1 LRYFD
6 PNSKIQIPKF
16 EESVEVK
23 NNMAKPDQT
32 VSTHSIGEWQAQEQH
47 PPGYKWT
54 VMGVIM
60 MGVLMATLDS
70 SIVNVSIPKIMAD
83 FGVNV
88 DDIEWVLTGYML
100 AFATLMP
107 LTGWLRDRIGYK
119 NIYLGA
125 LVLFTLGSVLCGMAW
140 NLPSLIAA
148 RVIQAI
154 GGGAMQ
160 PTGMAIMTEVFPPK
174 ERGSAMG
181 LFGVGIILGP
191 AIGPTLGG
199 YLTDYFGW
207 RSIFL
212 VNLPIGIIT
221 IIAAF
226 EFMIK
231 DAPHK
236 LIKKPFDFW
245 GFGFLSVFLVCAL
258 LGMSKGQKEGWTSF
272 FILTCF
278 TLAVL
283 GFVGFMLVE
292 THIDYPVVDISLFK
306 IPTYTTASIITVARS
321 IGLFGSIFL
330 IPLFVQ
336 QQLGYTALQSGL
348 LMLPSSIFMAFLFP
362 LFGRM
367 ADKVGAKWPSVI
379 GIIIVAYSLFMY
391 RTIDLNTSVWG
402 LIWPMMVR
410 SVGMGLLMAP
420 ITTAVMNSVPQ
431 RKIGFASSM
440 NSIMM
445 QVGASM
451 GIAIFGTM
459 LSNRAVYH
467 VAIVGQATTAGN
479 PVFAATV
486 ETLMQRAHGLGYTFS
501 QAMMASRGALV
512 GTMTKAALVMS
523 FEDVFIFGAIIVG
536 LSLPL
541 AFMLPAQVVRY
552 AHGHKPEGPPV
563 GD

>member
-1 LRYFD
+1 MSD
-6 PNSKIQIPKF
+6 KAIHAQS
-16 EESVEVK
+16 
-23 NNMAKPDQT
+23 A
-32 VSTHSIGEWQAQEQH
+32 GEWQAQENH

-54 VMGVIM
+54 VMGIIM

-125 LVLFTLGSVLCGMAW
+125 LFLFTLGSVLCGMAW

-181 LFGVGIILGP
+181 MFGVGIILGP

-221 IIAAF
+221 IIAAV

-258 LGMSKGQKEGWTSF
+258 LGMSKGQKEGWTSA
-272 FILTCF
+272 FILICF

-283 GFVGFMLVE
+283 GFIGFMLVE

-367 ADKVGAKWPSVI
+367 ADKVGPKWPSI
-379 GIIIVAYSLFMY
+379 FGIIIVAYSLYMY
-391 RTIDLNTSVWG
+391 RTIDLDTSVWG

-410 SVGMGLLMAP
+410 SIGMGLLMAP

-445 QVGASM
+445 QVGASL
-451 GIAIFGTM
+451 GIAVFGTL

-467 VAIVGQATTAGN
+467 IAIVGQSTTAGN
-479 PVFAATV
+479 PIFAATV

-501 QAMMASRGALV
+501 QAMMASRAVLMGS
-512 GTMTKAALVMS
+512 MTKAALVMS
-523 FEDVFIFGAIIVG
+523 FEDVFILGAIIVAC
-536 LSLPL
+536 SIPL
-541 AFMLPAQVVRY
+541 AFLLPANVVRQP
-552 AHGHKPEGPPV
+552 HGHKPEESVISG
-563 GD
+563 